1 MRVRAGTHPG
11 ADAPGSPFHEIQ
23 NPKSSRMPDLTNR
36 RHFLFVG
43 TAFEGSLVALACGL
57 GWWFGVDPFAR
68 IIFELRG
75 LAWGIVGTIPMI
87 VLFAL
92 SNRYPVG
99 PLRKIK
105 EFLIEGLG
113 PSLAACTWYDLVLLA
128 AVAGIGEEVLFRGVL
143 HPVCGLFW
151 SNVLFGLAHC
161 ITPTYAVLAGVI
173 GGYLGGLLEGA
184 NNLLAPI
191 VTHAVY
197 DFLAFLIVKSEYRN
211 AGVSDSPAR

>member
-1 MRVRAGTHPG
+1 
-11 ADAPGSPFHEIQ
+11 
-23 NPKSSRMPDLTNR
+23 MPDLTNR
-36 RHFLFVG
+36 RNFLVLG
-43 TAFEGSLVALACGL
+43 IAFEVGLAALACGL

-68 IIFELRG
+68 LTFESRG
-75 LAWGIVGTIPMI
+75 LAWGVVGTVPMI

-105 EFLIEGLG
+105 EFLLEALG
-113 PSLAACTWYDLVLLA
+113 PSLVACTWYDLVLLA
-128 AVAGIGEEVLFRGVL
+128 TVAGIGEEVLFRGVL

-191 VTHAVY
+191 VTHALY
-197 DFLAFLIVKSEYRN
+197 DFLAFLIVAREFQK
-211 AGVSDSPAR
+211 AGLSNSPAG